1 MQHGNPSIP
10 RRLDYPGTPREL
22 MGHSQMHGCY
32 TGKSIPKLAVFAG
45 RPNGYSYATSP
56 KGENVMG
63 QPQLIM
69 LTGGAGFIG
78 SHTAE
83 ALLRRGYRVLIVDNL
98 DHFYEP
104 SQKRGNLEEISRV
117 GHADLEELDIAEYDP
132 MRDLVRSS
140 RPAAIIHL
148 AARAGVRPSIEQPR
162 FYERTNVQGTLNLLE
177 CSREFQV
184 KRFVFGSSS
193 SVYGATSRVPFSED
207 QVECRPISPYAA
219 SKLACELYCYTYA
232 HLFSIECVCLRL
244 FTVYGPRQRPD
255 LAIRKFT
262 VLLESGKPLPVFGD
276 GSTGRDYT
284 FVADIVSGIQN
295 ALEWKGIGNYAI
307 PFEVFNL
314 GNSHP
319 VKLNDLIAALES
331 ATGHKAAIERLP
343 DQPGDVPLTWA
354 SIGKATQLLGYQPR
368 TSLPEGLRRFVTWFR
383 ERQRVLQIRSR
394 E

>member
-1 MQHGNPSIP
+1 
-10 RRLDYPGTPREL
+10 
-22 MGHSQMHGCY
+22 
-32 TGKSIPKLAVFAG
+32 
-45 RPNGYSYATSP
+45 
-56 KGENVMG
+56 MG
-63 QPQLIM
+63 QPELIM

-83 ALLRRGYRVLIVDNL
+83 ALLRRGCRVLIVDNL
-98 DHFYEP
+98 DPFYEP
-104 SQKRGNLEEISRV
+104 SQKRRNLEEIAV
-117 GHADLEELDIAEYDP
+117 AGNFDAEELDIAEYDS
-132 MRDLVRSS
+132 MRRLVRSS

-177 CSREFQV
+177 CCREFQV
-184 KRFVFGSSS
+184 RRFIFGSSS
-193 SVYGATSRVPFSED
+193 SVYGATSHVPFSED

-232 HLFSIECVCLRL
+232 HLFSVQCICLRL

-276 GSTGRDYT
+276 GASGRDYT
-284 FVADIVSGIQN
+284 FVGDIVGGIQN
-295 ALEWKGIGNYAI
+295 ALEWKGIENYGV

-319 VKLNDLIAALES
+319 VKLNELIAALES
-331 ATGHKAAIERLP
+331 ATGHKAAIDRLP

-354 SIGKATQLLGYQPR
+354 KIAKAQHLLGYRPQ
-368 TSLPEGLRRFVTWFR
+368 TSLEEGLKQFVSWFR
-383 ERQRVLQIRSR
+383 KQMVKAR
-394 E
+394 